1 MQDFAAL
8 LLGARTRAGLT
19 QAQVA
24 IAAGLTP
31 SYLSFIEN
39 RKKPPPSDEVCQRL
53 AEVLDLPAKR
63 VLEVAHMERAPEALQ
78 KRVKSLTHAL
88 SKERKSR
95 RRALENLLT
104 PFLFRGPPGWL
115 EATLDKIGMSR
126 TRQKRIRQ
134 VLAAVGRHNLDREK
148 EVSKVVDE
156 LPDRDRALLLEMLPA
171 LIGRDS
177 ERAPPAKEKAAKIS
191 PTASSRRSNA
201 SGAVKAPELF
211 YEPPDPDARQTAPY
225 LLEATPEAA
234 ATMEDVRAGDLLLV
248 DPQARP
254 GLGDLLVLRGAEGY
268 LLRRLKAAGAGFQ
281 LAQDR
286 PRKAGETIPKEELDA
301 KALAARIKSVGAGA
315 VTEVRRPLRKKPP
328 PSFYPDES

>member
-8 LLGARTRAGLT
+8 LLDARTRAGLT

-24 IAAGLTP
+24 VAAGLTP

-39 RKKPPPSDEVCQRL
+39 RKKPPPSDEVCRRL
-53 AEVLDLPAKR
+53 AKVLDLPAKR

-95 RRALENLLT
+95 RRALENMLT

-115 EATLDKIGMSR
+115 EATLDKLGMNR

-148 EVSKVVDE
+148 QVSKVVDD
-156 LPDRDRALLLEMLPA
+156 LPERDRTLLLEMLPA

-177 ERAPPAKEKAAKIS
+177 ERTPPTREGVSKPS
-191 PTASSRRSNA
+191 PTAASRKSTTA
-201 SGAVKAPELF
+201 GAHEAPEIF
-211 YEPPDPDARQTAPY
+211 YEPPDPDAKRIAPY
-225 LLEATPEAA
+225 LLEATAEAA
-234 ATMEDVRAGDLLLV
+234 ATIEDVRAGDLLLV

-254 GLGDLLVLRGAEGY
+254 GLEDLLVLRGAEGF
-268 LLRRLKAAGAGFQ
+268 LLRRLRASGASFL
-281 LAQDR
+281 LAQDL
-286 PRKAGETIPKEELDA
+286 PRKAGDPVAKEELDA
-301 KALAARIKSVGAGA
+301 KALAARIRSVGAGT
-315 VTEVRRPLRKKPP
+315 VTEIRRPLRKRPP
-328 PSFYPDES
+328 PSFYPEES